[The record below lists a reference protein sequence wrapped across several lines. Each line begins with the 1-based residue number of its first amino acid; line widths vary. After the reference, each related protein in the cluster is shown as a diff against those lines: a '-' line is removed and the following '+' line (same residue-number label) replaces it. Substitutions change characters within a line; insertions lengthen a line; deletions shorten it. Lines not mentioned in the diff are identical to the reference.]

1 MTFFFKAKLVN
12 FFYRKFKKIKF
23 TILVIYL
30 EMGRKYS
37 GRGGERGCEA
47 ILECKREP
55 GLKKNEKHWLRVL
68 VSKNE
73 YYDLN
78 SVLLQL

>member
-1 MTFFFKAKLVN
+1 
-12 FFYRKFKKIKF
+12 
-23 TILVIYL
+23 
-30 EMGRKYS
+30 MGRKYS